1 MIANRLSQENLQD
14 HNHRHVPIMRH
25 CLITAWHPSPYLLLV
40 LTTLFW
46 SGNFVL
52 GRAVHTVFTPFTLSF
67 WRWAVA
73 LVILA
78 PFVWSSLRE
87 QGSLVRRHG
96 PILLLFSVLG
106 VVNFNI
112 FVYIGLQSTTA
123 TNALIM
129 LSVTPVLIVALS
141 FLLLRQ
147 TVTGWQTLGI
157 LISLAGVLVIVGRG
171 DVGTLLARQFNPGDL
186 WVLAAVTSW
195 ALYSVCLRWRPAGL
209 KPLNFQ
215 TMTILIGLVILT
227 PLYGWDL
234 ARGHFIAVN
243 AATVGSILYLALFP
257 SILAYVFWNRAVA
270 ELGANRTGQ
279 FLHLMPVFG
288 AVLSMIFLGERLYGF
303 HAAGIALIALGIWL
317 ATVYGRHLGRD
328 R

>member
-1 MIANRLSQENLQD
+1 
-14 HNHRHVPIMRH
+14 MRH
-25 CLITAWHPSPYLLLV
+25 SLTAWHPSPYLLLV

-73 LVILA
+73 LAILL
-78 PFVWSSLRE
+78 PFVWSSLHN
-87 QGSLVRRHG
+87 QAPIIRRHG
-96 PILLLFSVLG
+96 LILLLLSILG
-106 VVNFNI
+106 VVNFNT

-147 TVTGWQTLGI
+147 TVTAWQGLGI
-157 LISLAGVLVIVGRG
+157 LLSLAGVLVIVGRG
-171 DVGTLLARQFNPGDL
+171 EVGALLARQFNPGDL

-209 KPLNFQ
+209 QPLNFQ
-215 TMTILIGLVILT
+215 TTTILIGLVILT

-234 ARGHFIAVN
+234 AQGRTVAIN

-317 ATVYGRHLGRD
+317 ATVYGRIRAMD

>member
-1 MIANRLSQENLQD
+1 
-14 HNHRHVPIMRH
+14 MRH
-25 CLITAWHPSPYLLLV
+25 FLNTRYPSPYLLLV

-73 LVILA
+73 LVILL
-78 PFVWSSLRE
+78 PFVWGSLRE
-87 QGSLVRRHG
+87 QWPLIRRHG
-96 PILLLFSVLG
+96 SILLLFSILG
-106 VVNFNI
+106 VVNFNT

-147 TVTGWQTLGI
+147 AVTGWQALGI
-157 LISLAGVLVIVGRG
+157 LISLMGVLVIVSRG
-171 DVGTLLARQFNPGDL
+171 DVGALLARQFNSGDL
-186 WVLAAVTSW
+186 WVLAAVISW
-195 ALYSVCLRWRPAGL
+195 ALYSVCLRWRPAEL

-215 TMTILIGLVILT
+215 TMTMLIGITILT

-234 ARGHFIAVN
+234 AWGHTMAVN

-270 ELGANRTGQ
+270 ELGANRAGQ

-288 AVLSMIFLGERLYGF
+288 AILSQIFLGERLYGF

-317 ATVYGRHLGRD
+317 ATAYGRKPA
-328 R
+328 

>member
-1 MIANRLSQENLQD
+1 MLNSL
-14 HNHRHVPIMRH
+14 
-25 CLITAWHPSPYLLLV
+25 TAWHPSPYLLLV

-52 GRAVHTVFTPFTLSF
+52 GRAVHAVFTPFTLSF

-73 LVILA
+73 LAILL
-78 PFVWSSLRE
+78 PFVWVSLRE

-96 PILLLFSVLG
+96 PILLLLSILG
-106 VVNFNI
+106 VVNFNT

-123 TNALIM
+123 TNAVIM

-147 TVTGWQTLGI
+147 TVTGWQGLGI
-157 LISLAGVLVIVGRG
+157 GVSLAGVLVIVGQG
-171 DVGTLLARQFNPGDL
+171 DVGALLARQFNPGDL
-186 WVLAAVTSW
+186 WILAAVTSW
-195 ALYSVCLRWRPAGL
+195 ALYSVCLRWRPAEL
-209 KPLNFQ
+209 RPLHFQ
-215 TMTILIGLVILT
+215 AATMLIGMAILT

-234 ARGHFIAVN
+234 VQGRTVAVN

-257 SILAYVFWNRAVA
+257 SILAYIFWNRAVA

-279 FLHLMPVFG
+279 FLHLMPAFG
-288 AVLSMIFLGERLYGF
+288 AVLAMIFLGERLYAF
-303 HAAGIALIALGIWL
+303 HATGIALIALGIWL
-317 ATVYGRHLGRD
+317 ATVYGRRAV
-328 R
+328 